1 MQIHQCCMCIQSM
14 WLFEN
19 PCHCIGAHTHTHI
32 YIYGAGHV
40 YVGFC
45 WSTCNDQLI
54 LVHQDLKG
62 SNVYWTLVDPHICSL
77 CSRIC

>member
-1 MQIHQCCMCIQSM
+1 MQIHQCCMCIQSCGY
-14 WLFEN
+14 LKTRV
-19 PCHCIGAHTHTHI
+19 IALVRAHTHI
-32 YIYGAGHV
+32 YIYGAGQV

-62 SNVYWTLVDPHICSL
+62 SHVYWTLVDPHICSL